1 MTSIY
6 LKSAAKLH
14 IKHKQFNLA
23 KHHKVQGK
31 NNTCLMET
39 KTSHKN
45 YDKRKKYIISTAKKH
60 CKTFFPNKT
69 RNIYALIK

>member
-1 MTSIY
+1 
-6 LKSAAKLH
+6 
-14 IKHKQFNLA
+14 
-23 KHHKVQGK
+23 
-31 NNTCLMET
+31 MET